1 MEDDKQGF
9 MSAYCPHDSFFFIV
23 RKTLYF
29 SNVQHLGV
37 DWI

>member
-1 MEDDKQGF
+1 MEDDNQGF
-9 MSAYCPHDSFFFIV
+9 MSAYCPHDKSYIV
-23 RKTLYF
+23 HKTLYF

>member
-1 MEDDKQGF
+1 MEDDNQGF
-9 MSAYCPHDSFFFIV
+9 MSGYCPRDSFFIV

-29 SNVQHLGV
+29 NNVQHLGV

>member
-9 MSAYCPHDSFFFIV
+9 MSAYCPHDSFFIV

>member
-1 MEDDKQGF
+1 MIIKD
-9 MSAYCPHDSFFFIV
+9 SCPDIVHLTVFFLV